1 MLLQQ
6 QLFAYIRVVVICYD
20 NNCGEPVCEVGHLVE
35 GAPLHALADVGDEVI
50 EALVRAFL
58 ASD

>member
-1 MLLQQ
+1 MKQQ
-6 QLFAYIRVVVICYD
+6 FFAHIRVVVIRND
-20 NNCGEPVCEVGHLVE
+20 NHGGEPVRDVGHLVE
-35 GAPLHALADVGDEVI
+35 GAPFHALANVGNEVI

>member
-1 MLLQQ
+1 MKQ
-6 QLFAYIRVVVICYD
+6 QLFAYFCVIVICND
-20 NNCGEPVCEVGHLVE
+20 DHGGEPVRDVGHLVK
-35 GAPLHALADVGDEVI
+35 GAPFHALADVGNEVI

>member
-1 MLLQQ
+1 MQQ
-6 QLFAYIRVVVICYD
+6 QLFAYFRVVVIRND
-20 NNCGEPVCEVGHLVE
+20 DHGGEPVRDVGHLVE
-35 GAPLHALADVGDEVI
+35 GAPLHALADVGNEVI

>member
-1 MLLQQ
+1 MQQ
-6 QLFAYIRVVVICYD
+6 QLFAYFRVIVIHND
-20 NNCGEPVCEVGHLVE
+20 DHGGEPVRDVGHLFE
-35 GAPLHALADVGDEVI
+35 GAPLHALADVGHEVI